1 MSSIEPGKTGSDM
14 VDESPPDQ
22 RVLIHKHEM
31 LRAED
36 IAVAMDY
43 VPTQPARCDL
53 VSLKIRPLLHLIW
66 DRPGSQ
72 ISSIHT
78 D

>member
-1 MSSIEPGKTGSDM
+1 M
-14 VDESPPDQ
+14 VDENPPDQ

-43 VPTQPARCDL
+43 VLTQPARCDV
-53 VSLKIRPLLHLIW
+53 VSLQIRPLLHLI
-66 DRPGSQ
+66 
-72 ISSIHT
+72 
-78 D
+78 